1 MTDEKKPPAET
12 LIHSSSFILNG
23 SNGLMSKVAEAEHN
37 SWVREAVARFEGPL
51 SLYAARFL
59 RDSEAARDVVQE
71 TFLKLCAADRA
82 AIDSHLAEWLFT
94 VCRNRALDVL
104 RKEQRMT
111 QLHDE
116 QVNRCLSPAPGPHD
130 VAERQELAAR
140 VLELLENLPASQREV
155 LRLKFQNG
163 FSYQEIS
170 RISGHSV
177 SNVGYLIH
185 AGIKTLRGR
194 LFSGQATEA
203 RLCKQ
208 EGLA

>member
-1 MTDEKKPPAET
+1 
-12 LIHSSSFILNG
+12 
-23 SNGLMSKVAEAEHN
+23 MSAITNPERE
-37 SWVREAVARFEGPL
+37 SWVRDAVARFQGPL
-51 SLYAARFL
+51 LLYASRLL
-59 RDSEAARDVVQE
+59 RDAESARDVVQE
-71 TFLKLCAADRA
+71 TFLKLCGSDRPS
-82 AIDSHLAEWLFT
+82 IEDHLAEWLFT

-116 QVNRCLSPAPGPHD
+116 QVLRCLSPAPSPLEF
-130 VAERQELAAR
+130 AERRELGAR
-140 VLELLENLPASQREV
+140 VLELMEALPASQREV

-185 AGIKTLRGR
+185 AGIKSLRGH
-194 LFSGQATEA
+194 LFVGQASEA
-203 RLCKQ
+203 RFEREENLR
-208 EGLA
+208 

>member
-1 MTDEKKPPAET
+1 MEIAT
-12 LIHSSSFILNG
+12 LSSQV
-23 SNGLMSKVAEAEHN
+23 MSTVGEPENNA
-37 SWVREAVARFEGPL
+37 WVREAVARFEGPL

-59 RDSEAARDVVQE
+59 RDAEAARDVVQE
-71 TFLKLCAADRA
+71 TFLKLCAADRES
-82 AIDSHLAEWLFT
+82 IETHLAEWLFT

-116 QVNRCLSPAPGPHD
+116 QVHRCSSPAPGPHD
-130 VAERQELAAR
+130 LAERQELAAR
-140 VLELLENLPASQREV
+140 VLDFLEDLPPSQREV
-155 LRLKFQNG
+155 IRLKFQNG

-185 AGIKTLRGR
+185 AGIKTLRSR
-194 LFSGQATEA
+194 LFNSQAMEA
-203 RLCKQ
+203 HLCKQ
-208 EGLA
+208 EDLA